1 MPCWPFNF
9 VNDGR
14 VINDKDKRTLLSVE
28 GAPSLFIKKVERFK
42 TITSAAFRNGTSRI
56 ATAVS
61 FLHRKHHWEGVALK
75 PNLARLYNDNHDE
88 LSSKAF
94 TKVIGDS
101 EDDDKERGIFESAVE
116 GNVFDFK

>member
-1 MPCWPFNF
+1 M
-9 VNDGR
+9 
-14 VINDKDKRTLLSVE
+14 
-28 GAPSLFIKKVERFK
+28 
-42 TITSAAFRNGTSRI
+42 
-56 ATAVS
+56 
-61 FLHRKHHWEGVALK
+61 K

-101 EDDDKERGIFESAVE
+101 EEDDKEREIFDIAVE

>member
-1 MPCWPFNF
+1 M
-9 VNDGR
+9 
-14 VINDKDKRTLLSVE
+14 
-28 GAPSLFIKKVERFK
+28 
-42 TITSAAFRNGTSRI
+42 
-56 ATAVS
+56 
-61 FLHRKHHWEGVALK
+61 HRSHHWEGISLK

-101 EDDDKERGIFESAVE
+101 EEDDKEREIFDIAVE